1 MSNWATPQDVI
12 DRWVGPGVPT
22 DEELLGAL
30 IDDAEAIVL
39 AEYPG
44 IQERIDAGKL
54 NGELVTMVVCRMVS
68 RLLRNP
74 EGLSYW
80 QQQTGPFGQARNFGD
95 GGTDIWITLQERELL
110 RAVGRGKS
118 FSVNLGPYATTP
130 PRDINS
136 VLEDDL
142 WRPLG

>member
-22 DEELLGAL
+22 DEELLEAL

-44 IQERIDAGKL
+44 IQDRIDAGKL

-95 GGTDIWITLQERELL
+95 GGTDIWITIQERELL

-118 FSVNLGPYATTP
+118 FSVNLGPDAMSP

-136 VLEDDL
+136 VYEDAL